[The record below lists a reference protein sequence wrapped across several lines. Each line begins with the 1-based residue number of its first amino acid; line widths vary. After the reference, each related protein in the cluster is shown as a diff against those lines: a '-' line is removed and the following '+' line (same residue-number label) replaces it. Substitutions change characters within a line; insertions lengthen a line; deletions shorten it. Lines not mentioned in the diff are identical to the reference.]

1 MWTTEDV
8 MEVDEV
14 AAPIMTVNGN
24 DFEVEDGDD
33 FVETVKSAARD
44 FNLSKFRVI
53 VDGEEIDPM
62 DAPET
67 IENGMVIEIRQYDV
81 AG

>member
-8 MEVDEV
+8 MEVGEV

>member
-1 MWTTEDV
+1 
-8 MEVDEV
+8 MEVEEV

-33 FVETVKSAARD
+33 FVETVKSAARE

-53 VDGEEIDPM
+53 VDGEEINPM
-62 DAPET
+62 DAPEA
-67 IENGMVIEIRQYDV
+67 IENGMIVEIKQYDV

>member
-8 MEVDEV
+8 MEVGEV
-14 AAPIMTVNGN
+14 AAPIMTVNGD

-33 FVETVKSAARD
+33 FVETVKSAARE

-53 VDGEEIDPM
+53 VDGEEINPM

-67 IENGMVIEIRQYDV
+67 IENGMIVEIKQYDV

>member
-1 MWTTEDV
+1 MWTIEDV
-8 MEVDEV
+8 MEVGEV
-14 AAPIMTVNGN
+14 AAPIMTVNGD

-33 FVETVKSAARD
+33 FVETVKSAARE

-53 VDGEEIDPM
+53 VDGEEINPM

-67 IENGMVIEIRQYDV
+67 IENGMIVEIKQYDV

>member
-1 MWTTEDV
+1 
-8 MEVDEV
+8 
-14 AAPIMTVNGN
+14 MTVNGN